1 VSLSLLSRQRTQ
13 PAGSWIPLQW
23 CHVVIVDDILSA
35 AENSFVFNTFS
46 GQKVVNFKAEK
57 SLQVELSKASCHA
70 LQLIINCNLDDCN
83 QQNQT
88 HDASLSDQTHRA
100 TCKHCFCRRSM
111 LYKQSD

>member
-13 PAGSWIPLQW
+13 PAGNWIPLQW

-46 GQKVVNFKAEK
+46 GQKVVNFKAQK
-57 SLQVELSKASCHA
+57 SLQVESSKASCHA
-70 LQLIINCNLDDCN
+70 LQPIINCNLDDCN